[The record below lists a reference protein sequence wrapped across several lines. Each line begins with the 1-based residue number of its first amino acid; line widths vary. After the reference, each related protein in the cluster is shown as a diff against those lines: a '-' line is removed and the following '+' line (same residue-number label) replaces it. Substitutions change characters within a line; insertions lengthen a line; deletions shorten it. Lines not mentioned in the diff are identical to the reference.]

1 MFRQGQLV
9 SGRFR
14 IASFLGE
21 GGMGE
26 VYAAEDQELHIT
38 VALKTLHPHLA
49 GSPKFAQRF
58 KQEIHLARQVTHP
71 NVCRIFDAGRHE
83 GTLYFT
89 MELLEGE
96 TLARRLETKG
106 RMSPLEAA
114 PIVRQLCDALS
125 AAHRS
130 GVLHRDFKSANVML
144 AGTRAVITDFGLA
157 RLLEADA
164 LGPATT
170 GVAVGTPAYMP
181 PEQIEG
187 RPSGP
192 SVDIYAL
199 GVVMYEMV
207 TGARPYCES
216 SPLALAA
223 AKLKAL
229 PPPPRKTRRRH
240 RIRMGDGD
248 TEVPLAAAGTPLC
261 RRAGSR
267 GRDRRHNARDHSQDD
282 AADQAC
288 RRGYHRPPGAGRSIW
303 SPELCHA
310 PAAGLRHPPK
320 PYVGTARGSVPS
332 RKGLS

>member
-1 MFRQGQLV
+1 MNRHRWALIGDIFGEAVDHSGTARFEFVQRACNGDDGLLKEVLELLDSHDRPGAFIDRQILRAGIVTDAASGQMFREGQII
-9 SGRFR
+9 SDRFR
-14 IASFLGE
+14 IERFLGE

-26 VYAAEDQELHIT
+26 VYAAEDRELHIR

-58 KQEIHLARQVTHP
+58 RHEIQLARQVTHP

-83 GTLYFT
+83 GTPYFT

-96 TLARRLETKG
+96 TLARRLELRG
-106 RMSPLEAA
+106 RMTSAEAA

-130 GVLHRDFKSANVML
+130 GVVHRDFKSANVML

-157 RLLEADA
+157 RLLEVDS
-164 LGPATT
+164 LGAATT

-187 RPSGP
+187 RPGGP
-192 SVDIYAL
+192 AVDMYAL

-207 TGARPYCES
+207 TGVQPYTES

-223 AKLKAL
+223 AKLKA
-229 PPPPRKTRRRH
+229 PPRLPAK
-240 RIRMGDGD
+240 I
-248 TEVPLAAAGTPLC
+248 AAEI
-261 RRAGSR
+261 GS
-267 GRDRRHNARDHSQDD
+267 
-282 AADQAC
+282 
-288 RRGYHRPPGAGRSIW
+288 
-303 SPELCHA
+303 
-310 PAAGLRHPPK
+310 
-320 PYVGTARGSVPS
+320 
-332 RKGLS
+332 